1 MKKDAGFTL
10 IEVIAVLVLVGI
22 ISAVAGLGIVRGVQ
36 GYLFAQSNTETTQ
49 KAQLALAR
57 MTRELMELSA
67 INSGS
72 NGSNI
77 IFSAPSVTANKTISL
92 SGLTITLDDGD
103 GNGNVLTDS
112 VKSTDGFTVTYCD
125 TSNVCTASPSSA
137 IIADPKLL
145 GRIDIRLLLIRPDV
159 TLGYLEF
166 TTSVVPRNIGVK
178 NAPTG

>member
-57 MTRELMELSA
+57 MTLELMELSA
-67 INSGS
+67 IDSTSTNSA
-72 NGSNI
+72 I
-77 IFSAPSVTANKTISL
+77 KFTTPSVSKTIAL
-92 SGLTITLDDGD
+92 AVPNITLDGD
-103 GNGNVLTDS
+103 ILTDS
-112 VKSTDGFTVTYCD
+112 VNGTAGFTVTYCD
-125 TSNVCTASPSSA
+125 TSNVCTAPPSA
-137 IIADPKLL
+137 AVIADPKLL
-145 GRIDIRLLLIRPDV
+145 ARIDIRLRLIRPDV

-166 TTSVVPRNIGVK
+166 TTSVVPRQTRVQ
-178 NAPTG
+178 NAPKG